1 MNGHQKGNFT
11 YKYRLNLPPE
21 SERVWSGISIL
32 AMDYEIEIDESM
44 PEPLRIGL
52 QGQVDSRLSN
62 VTYFGLGPW
71 ENYSDRHAGVFLGTY
86 RTTVEEMM
94 TDYVYPQE
102 NGNRTGVRWFTVTD
116 ANGKGVQIIGK
127 EPLSISAW
135 NTTQE
140 SEELIPGVSRL
151 ALKCITDCLASHTDT
166 HSLSVLSAD
175 SRMR

>member
-1 MNGHQKGNFT
+1 MAPDG
-11 YKYRLNLPPE
+11 
-21 SERVWSGISIL
+21 IL

-102 NGNRTGVRWFTVTD
+102 NGNRTGVR
-116 ANGKGVQIIGK
+116 
-127 EPLSISAW
+127 
-135 NTTQE
+135 
-140 SEELIPGVSRL
+140 
-151 ALKCITDCLASHTDT
+151 
-166 HSLSVLSAD
+166 
-175 SRMR
+175 

>member
-1 MNGHQKGNFT
+1 
-11 YKYRLNLPPE
+11 
-21 SERVWSGISIL
+21 
-32 AMDYEIEIDESM
+32 
-44 PEPLRIGL
+44 
-52 QGQVDSRLSN
+52 
-62 VTYFGLGPW
+62 
-71 ENYSDRHAGVFLGTY
+71 
-86 RTTVEEMM
+86 M

-135 NTTQE
+135 NTIQE